1 MALFYIKAMTK
12 YRFKTKQEFKD
23 EDRWDDEYQTPIEW
37 CQDGDMNKYM
47 GRDVPDQ
54 FIKQIEAGHTFT
66 DGDWTFEPEDCIINE
81 EEIILP
87 IEQILEQIKLNN
99 SLITKE
105 KTMKTTVNKSAKANP
120 VEEKFV
126 FMDKTVNILNVGFQT
141 CKNVVL
147 YGPGE

>member
-12 YRFKTKQEFKD
+12 YRFRNEQEFKD
-23 EDRWDDEYQTPIEW
+23 DGRWDDEYQVPFEW
-37 CQDGDMNKYM
+37 CIDGEMNKYI
-47 GRDVPDQ
+47 GQDIPDQ
-54 FIKQIEAGHTFT
+54 FIKQIEAGHSFT
-66 DGDWTFEPEDCIINE
+66 DGDWTYEAEDCIIKQ

-105 KTMKTTVNKSAKANP
+105 KTMATEVKKSAKANP
-120 VEEKFV
+120 VAEKFV